1 MGHPGKLVI
10 KQRFSGI
17 DEHGHLTIDTE
28 LEGRVPEVAVGSS
41 VHIEPYT
48 ELYHYSRDGEGAARH
63 PHGLPATAVTARA
76 AAAPGLRR
84 GKPRAVP
91 PYSCLP
97 PVPCPLTADIAHTR
111 AREFSTSRR

>member
-28 LEGRVPEVAVGSS
+28 LEGRVPQIPVGSM

-48 ELYHYSRDGEGAARH
+48 ELYHYSRDGEGTAWRH
-63 PHGLPATAVTARA
+63 RCNSRA
-76 AAAPGLRR
+76 AQSLGSEGTTGYA
-84 GKPRAVP
+84 
-91 PYSCLP
+91 
-97 PVPCPLTADIAHTR
+97 
-111 AREFSTSRR
+111 

>member
-28 LEGRVPEVAVGSS
+28 LEGRVPQIPVGSS

-48 ELYHYSRDGEGAARH
+48 ELYHYSRNGEGQPSCCIPGSGHTGGACN
-63 PHGLPATAVTARA
+63 VTS
-76 AAAPGLRR
+76 PQ
-84 GKPRAVP
+84 
-91 PYSCLP
+91 
-97 PVPCPLTADIAHTR
+97 
-111 AREFSTSRR
+111 

>member
-28 LEGRVPEVAVGSS
+28 LEGRVPQVLAGST

-48 ELYHYSRDGEGAARH
+48 ELYHYSRDGEG
-63 PHGLPATAVTARA
+63 TAWRPPR
-76 AAAPGLRR
+76 APGHC
-84 GKPRAVP
+84 G
-91 PYSCLP
+91 
-97 PVPCPLTADIAHTR
+97 TR
-111 AREFSTSRR
+111 AGAISRALERDTWAIPY

>member
-28 LEGRVPEVAVGSS
+28 LEGRVPQIPVGTS

-48 ELYHYSRDGEGAARH
+48 ELYHYSRGGEGTPGPEAPSATGTPISWAAES
-63 PHGLPATAVTARA
+63 
-76 AAAPGLRR
+76 
-84 GKPRAVP
+84 K
-91 PYSCLP
+91 
-97 PVPCPLTADIAHTR
+97 TR
-111 AREFSTSRR
+111 ATP

>member
-28 LEGRVPEVAVGSS
+28 LEGRVPQVPAGAS

-48 ELYHYSRDGEGAARH
+48 ELYHYSRDGE
-63 PHGLPATAVTARA
+63 
-76 AAAPGLRR
+76 APGLWR
-84 GKPRAVP
+84 GTRGAI
-91 PYSCLP
+91 PYESHLFPDCRQHP
-97 PVPCPLTADIAHTR
+97 GTAENFMQKENEHKL
-111 AREFSTSRR
+111 